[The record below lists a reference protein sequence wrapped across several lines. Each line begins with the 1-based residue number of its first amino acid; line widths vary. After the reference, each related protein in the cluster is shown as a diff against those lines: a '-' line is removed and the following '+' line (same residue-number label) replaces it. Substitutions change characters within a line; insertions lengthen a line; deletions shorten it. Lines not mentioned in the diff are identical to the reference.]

1 MHNCSEC
8 FFASKWHYSLRRHF
22 MRKHIEKNEPL
33 EQKVT
38 DFEQKVTDTILH
50 ENQCE
55 KCEKILS
62 NKKNYRNHI
71 KKCKG
76 KINPLGCLY
85 CKKEF
90 SYKSNK
96 SSHQKICKAKE
107 KIDEKSII
115 EKNLN
120 IIENQNINTQNNIE
134 TQNNN
139 IIIFASETGDM
150 EFVKTPEF
158 TKKLKTFLSGCNY
171 IENIKNYNK
180 EILSIKENQCVKKT
194 NLRSSTSKVYIGH
207 NKWETKN
214 DADIYPA
221 ITCNLADDMCNV
233 IMGLKQRDRYKVIER
248 VLDCLADNG
257 YINDTDE
264 KQKEMEDNFKN
275 IVKDLKL
282 VIYDLTREE

>member
-1 MHNCSEC
+1 
-8 FFASKWHYSLRRHF
+8 

-33 EQKVT
+33 EQKVTDFEQKVTDFEQKVTDFEQKVT

-90 SYKSNK
+90 RYKSNK
-96 SSHQKICKAKE
+96 SNHQKICKAKE
-107 KIDEKSII
+107 IIHEKPII
-115 EKNLN
+115 LN

-221 ITCNLADDMCNV
+221 IACNLADDMCNV